1 MDDPKKDISK
11 LQDEIDKEQAAVKK
25 ATATDLGSK
34 GSFSGAVL
42 GIAGGLVVLGLAF
55 TYAQMLKEQTVM
67 KITAGSIGGAAGLVV
82 GYALGRYKRP

>member
-1 MDDPKKDISK
+1 MEDAKKDFSK

-25 ATATDLGSK
+25 ATASDLGPKS
-34 GSFSGAVL
+34 SFSGTVL

-55 TYAQMLKEQTVM
+55 TYAQMLGRQTVM

-82 GYALGRYKRP
+82 GYALGRYRRP

>member
-1 MDDPKKDISK
+1 MDDPTKDISK

-25 ATATDLGSK
+25 ATASGLGPK

-55 TYAQMLKEQTVM
+55 TYAQMLGRQTVM

-82 GYALGRYKRP
+82 GYALGRYKRS